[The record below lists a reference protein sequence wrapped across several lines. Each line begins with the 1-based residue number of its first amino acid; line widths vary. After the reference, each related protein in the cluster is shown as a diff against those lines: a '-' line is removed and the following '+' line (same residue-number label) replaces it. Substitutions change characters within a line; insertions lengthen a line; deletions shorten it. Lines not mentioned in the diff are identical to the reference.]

1 MGLLGV
7 ISALGTTFHG
17 QWSSPRYP
25 GRVKGEAVIVR
36 TRPLLCFAVARAAL
50 GLLALAP
57 LVHAAD
63 PDKLLEKADRLAW
76 LKNWP
81 EAGPLYTDAERL
93 YEEQGDT
100 RNALYAKIGR
110 LRSQVGSM
118 SYLEASD
125 YLGSLLESPVVQS
138 DPELRLHCLTAKAE
152 FDIASRPP
160 SESRPLWEEVRELA
174 GELGDEGW
182 EARASGELG
191 IISFLEGDSA
201 SALTL
206 VGEALKSAMAT
217 GDIGSQIRYM
227 GLIGRAL
234 AQFGRHDTALEYF
247 KRAILLAE
255 NTPGAGY
262 PYIAVIG
269 RGEALLAL
277 GKLSEARKV
286 FEAALENA
294 AGSRAL
300 GYQVELL
307 TQLGALHG
315 ANGNRQLGIEYLEK
329 AANSAVEGQLDR
341 LTARAMLELAKL
353 YRESGDVEKAEEYAA
368 IGAQARMAIGE
379 VYTHAADLAVQAD
392 LKAAEGDF
400 DKADALYARATD
412 IVDGMLVN
420 VPTLD
425 ARSSLLAAKSDI
437 YVKHFTLAIEKLQD
451 LPKGF
456 HVVEQARGRSAADGL
471 RTRPLE
477 LTGEPGERSPADA
490 KIARLQMDLRR
501 SEDPRQRTALLDEIF
516 EVEQELKLE
525 GAVVMGGGVPV
536 ELHELQDVLGE
547 DELVLE
553 YVLSEPASYC
563 LVIDRDDVGVV
574 RLNGRRQIEGK
585 VEQYLSAVRSMK
597 VNRSLAE
604 DVFREL
610 LAPVMSR
617 LEEKSRLIVVP
628 DGSLHWLPF
637 GSLVGPDAA
646 YLVQSHVVTAAPSG
660 TVLHL
665 LRTSQR
671 DERPTLPLLAVG
683 NVQYGSNRIAQ
694 TRGLYD
700 VEGEKFGALPSTLKE
715 VSEATTIAGA
725 KSVLLVGGRATEA
738 SFKAQPLSTF
748 RVLHLALHGVASTQY
763 PERAA
768 LVFGP
773 DTASVEDGLLQARE
787 IGRLRLG
794 TDLVI
799 LSACNTGIGRL
810 EGQDGVANLVRAFLF
825 AGAKS
830 VVASQW
836 AADDVATAALMKR
849 FYTRLAEGL
858 DRGSALRSAKLDL
871 IETHGTEI
879 APYYWAGFTLVG
891 EGSTPTDF
899 TQ

>member
-1 MGLLGV
+1 M
-7 ISALGTTFHG
+7 
-17 QWSSPRYP
+17 
-25 GRVKGEAVIVR
+25 IVR
-36 TRPLLCFAVARAAL
+36 SRSLLHIEVARAAL
-50 GLLALAP
+50 CLLALSTFAD
-57 LVHAAD
+57 AAD
-63 PDKLLEKADRLAW
+63 PHKLLEKADRLAW

-81 EAGPLYTDAERL
+81 EAGPLYAQAEEI
-93 YEEQGDT
+93 YEEEGDT

-125 YLGSLLESPVVQS
+125 YLGSLLESPVVQG

-152 FDIASRPP
+152 FDITSRPP
-160 SESRPLWEEVRELA
+160 PESRPLWEEVRELA
-174 GELGDEGW
+174 GQLGDEGW

-217 GDIGSQIRYM
+217 GDIGSQVRYL

-255 NTPGAGY
+255 STPGAGY

-269 RGEALLAL
+269 RGEALMAL

-286 FEAALENA
+286 FEGALEKA
-294 AGSRAL
+294 SASRAL

-307 TQLGALHG
+307 IHLGTLHTADG
-315 ANGNRQLGIEYLEK
+315 DRQLGIEYLEN

-368 IGAQARMAIGE
+368 IGTQARLAIGE

-400 DKADALYARATD
+400 DEADALYARATD

-425 ARSSLLAAKSDI
+425 ARSSLVAAKSDI

-451 LPKGF
+451 LRKAF
-456 HVVEQARGRSAADGL
+456 HIVEQARGRSAADGL
-471 RTRPLE
+471 RARPLE
-477 LTGEPGERSPADA
+477 LTDEPNQRSAADA

-501 SEDPRQRTALLDEIF
+501 SEDPRQRAALLDQIF
-516 EVEQELKLE
+516 EVEQELKLV
-525 GAVVMGGGVPV
+525 GAAVMGGGVPV
-536 ELHELQDVLGE
+536 ELHEVQQVLRD

-597 VNRSLAE
+597 VSRSLAG

-610 LAPVMSR
+610 LAPVSSR
-617 LEEKSRLIVVP
+617 LAEKSRLIIVP
-628 DGSLHWLPF
+628 DGNLHWLPF
-637 GSLVGPDAA
+637 PSLVGPDAE

-671 DERPTLPLLAVG
+671 DEEPTLPLLAVG

-700 VEGEKFGALPSTLKE
+700 VEGERFGALPSTLKE
-715 VSEATTIAGA
+715 VSEAAAIAGS
-725 KSVLLVGGRATEA
+725 KSVLLIGGQATEA
-738 SFKAQPLSTF
+738 SFKAQPLSSF

-773 DTASVEDGLLQARE
+773 DRASNEDGLLQGRE
-787 IGRLRLG
+787 IGRLRLAA
-794 TDLVI
+794 DLVI

-810 EGQDGVANLVRAFLF
+810 EGQEGVANLMRAFLF
-825 AGAKS
+825 AGARS

-836 AADDVATAALMKR
+836 AADDVSTAALMKR

-858 DRGSALRSAKLDL
+858 DRGSALRRAKLDL
-871 IETHGTEI
+871 IEALGGEI

-891 EGSTPTDF
+891 EGSAPTEF